1 MSKMGRKVKLRQN
14 FASFFSAKLR
24 RKMPSSSAL
33 KSRAVRNSEPSRAK
47 RALTSRPVQIGL
59 SVILAVALLVFFLRG
74 INFRDIARQVAAA
87 SGGWLAA
94 SVLLAIGTF
103 LFRALRWTWLL
114 RPVARVRFYPAFVA
128 TAFGFAANNLPGKVG
143 EVLRPALLA
152 RSEKLPFS
160 PLLASVLLERVF
172 DGASVLF
179 FFVIAVA
186 SGIPNTEGA
195 GKLILPAALL
205 LVLVGG
211 VLFSVFR
218 RAAAERFLE
227 KFWRRLPERF
237 QSRART
243 FAETFVDGFA
253 SLKDPRLLM
262 LVTLGSLAMWMIINL
277 QIYAV
282 LRAFHLE
289 LPFSASFVVTA
300 AAVLGLMF
308 PTPGGLGSYHLAVQ
322 IALTDVYGVA
332 RDTAS
337 GVALLAH
344 AISFVPITLIG
355 LALFAVTPIRGKRI
369 EELERLAESGV
380 AKRES

>member
-1 MSKMGRKVKLRQN
+1 
-14 FASFFSAKLR
+14 
-24 RKMPSSSAL
+24 MPSSSTLTSQLAPNSGPSRSTRAL
-33 KSRAVRNSEPSRAK
+33 KSRPI
-47 RALTSRPVQIGL
+47 QIGL
-59 SVILAVALLVFFLRG
+59 SVILAAALLVFFLRG
-74 INFRDIARQVAAA
+74 INFRDITNQVAAA
-87 SGGWLAA
+87 SGSWLGV
-94 SVLLAIGTF
+94 SVVLGIGTF

-172 DGASVLF
+172 DGAAVLF
-179 FFVIAVA
+179 FFVIAA
-186 SGIPNTEGA
+186 ATGIPNTHGT
-195 GKLILPAALL
+195 GKLLLPAGLL
-205 LVLVGG
+205 LVLVGA
-211 VLFSVFR
+211 VLFSVFWR
-218 RAAAERFLE
+218 VETERFLE

-237 QSRART
+237 QPRART

-253 SLKDPRLLM
+253 SLKNPKLLL
-262 LVTLGSLAMWMIINL
+262 LVTFGSLAMWLIINL

-282 LRAFHLE
+282 LRAFHLD

-332 RDTAS
+332 KDSAS

-344 AISFVPITLIG
+344 AISFVPITLLG
-355 LALFAVTPIRGKRI
+355 LALFAMTPIRVKDAG
-369 EELERLAESGV
+369 SGLH
-380 AKRES
+380 

>member
-1 MSKMGRKVKLRQN
+1 MKR
-14 FASFFSAKLR
+14 
-24 RKMPSSSAL
+24 AL
-33 KSRAVRNSEPSRAK
+33 KSRPF
-47 RALTSRPVQIGL
+47 QIGL
-59 SVILAVALLVFFLRG
+59 SVILAAALLAFFLKG
-74 INFRDIARQVAAA
+74 INIREISQQVSSA
-87 SGGWLAA
+87 SGAWLSA
-94 SVLLAIGTF
+94 SVVLAIGTF

-114 RPVARVRFYPAFVA
+114 RPVARVPFYPAFVA

-172 DGASVLF
+172 DGAAVIF
-179 FFVIAVA
+179 FFVIAA
-186 SGIPNTEGA
+186 ATGIPNTHGA
-195 GKLILPAALL
+195 GKLVFPAALL
-205 LVLVGG
+205 LILVGG

-218 RAAAERFLE
+218 REQTERFLE

-237 QSRART
+237 QPGARR

-253 SLKDPRLLM
+253 SLRNPRLLL
-262 LVTLGSLAMWMIINL
+262 LVIAGSLAMWLIINL

-282 LRAFHLE
+282 LRAFHLD

-322 IALTDVYGVA
+322 LALTDVYGVA
-332 RDTAS
+332 KGAAS
-337 GVALLAH
+337 GVAVLAH

-355 LALFAVTPIRGKRI
+355 LALFAATPMRGKRI
-369 EELERLAESGV
+369 QELERLAETEI
-380 AKRES
+380 AHRES

>member
-1 MSKMGRKVKLRQN
+1 MVRKVKLRQN

-24 RKMPSSSAL
+24 RKMPSSPTL
-33 KSRAVRNSEPSRAK
+33 KSRAVRNSGPSPAK
-47 RALTSRPVQIGL
+47 RALQSRPLQVGL
-59 SVILAVALLVFFLRG
+59 SVVLAAALLVFFLRG
-74 INFRDIARQVAAA
+74 INFRHIAREVGAA

-94 SVLLAIGTF
+94 STALGIATF

-114 RPVARVRFYPAFVA
+114 RPVAAVRFYPAFVA

-143 EVLRPALLA
+143 EILRPALLA
-152 RSEKLPFS
+152 RSERLPFS

-179 FFVIAVA
+179 FFVIAA
-186 SGIPNTEGA
+186 ATGIPNTHGT
-195 GKLILPAALL
+195 GKLLLPAGLL

-218 RAAAERFLE
+218 RAATERFLE

-237 QSRART
+237 RPRART

-253 SLKDPRLLM
+253 SLKDPKLLL
-262 LVTLGSLAMWMIINL
+262 LVTLGSLGMWLVINL

-282 LRAFHLE
+282 LRAFHLD

-337 GVALLAH
+337 GVAVLAH
-344 AISFVPITLIG
+344 AISFVPITLVG
-355 LALFAVTPIRGKRI
+355 LTLFAVTPMGGKRI
-369 EELERLAESGV
+369 EDLERLAE
-380 AKRES
+380 AEIERRES

>member
-1 MSKMGRKVKLRQN
+1 MKG
-14 FASFFSAKLR
+14 
-24 RKMPSSSAL
+24 AL
-33 KSRAVRNSEPSRAK
+33 A
-47 RALTSRPVQIGL
+47 SRPVQIGL
-59 SVILAVALLVFFLRG
+59 SIVLAAGLLAFFLRG
-74 INFRDIARQVAAA
+74 INFREITRQVGAA
-87 SGGWLAA
+87 SGGWLGA
-94 SVLLAIGTF
+94 SVVLGVATF

-114 RPVARVRFYPAFVA
+114 RPVARVHYYPAFVA

-179 FFVIAVA
+179 FFVLAAAI
-186 SGIPNTEGA
+186 GIPNTRGT
-195 GKLILPAALL
+195 GKLLVPAALL
-205 LVLVGG
+205 LVLVGA
-211 VLFSVFR
+211 VLFSVFQ
-218 RAAAERFLE
+218 RARTERFLE
-227 KFWRRLPERF
+227 KFWRRLPARF
-237 QSRART
+237 QPRART

-253 SLKDPRLLM
+253 SLRNPRLLL
-262 LVTLGSLAMWMIINL
+262 LVTVGSVAMWLIINL

-282 LRAFHLE
+282 LRAFHLD

-344 AISFVPITLIG
+344 AISFIPITLVG
-355 LALFAVTPIRGKRI
+355 LALFAVTPMRVKD
-369 EELERLAESGV
+369 AKSGLP
-380 AKRES
+380 

>member
-1 MSKMGRKVKLRQN
+1 MR
-14 FASFFSAKLR
+14 
-24 RKMPSSSAL
+24 
-33 KSRAVRNSEPSRAK
+33 
-47 RALTSRPVQIGL
+47 RALASRPVQIGL
-59 SVILAVALLVFFLRG
+59 SVVLAAALLAFFLRG
-74 INFRDIARQVAAA
+74 INFREITRQVGAA
-87 SGGWLAA
+87 SAGWLGA
-94 SVLLAIGTF
+94 SVVLGVATF

-114 RPVARVRFYPAFVA
+114 RPVARVRYYPAFVA

-179 FFVIAVA
+179 FFVLAAAI
-186 SGIPNTEGA
+186 GIPNTRGT
-195 GKLILPAALL
+195 GKLLVPAALL
-205 LVLVGG
+205 LVLVGA
-211 VLFSVFR
+211 VLFSVFQ
-218 RAAAERFLE
+218 RARTESFLE
-227 KFWRRLPERF
+227 KFWRRLPARF
-237 QSRART
+237 QPRART

-253 SLKDPRLLM
+253 SLRSPRLLL
-262 LVTLGSLAMWMIINL
+262 LVTAGSLAMWLIINL

-282 LRAFHLE
+282 LRAFHLD

-344 AISFVPITLIG
+344 AISFIPITLVG
-355 LALFAVTPIRGKRI
+355 LALFAATPMRVKD
-369 EELERLAESGV
+369 
-380 AKRES
+380 AKSDLP

>member
-1 MSKMGRKVKLRQN
+1 M
-14 FASFFSAKLR
+14 R
-24 RKMPSSSAL
+24 RAL
-33 KSRAVRNSEPSRAK
+33 QSRAVQ
-47 RALTSRPVQIGL
+47 VGL
-59 SVILAVALLVFFLRG
+59 SILLAVLLSAFFLRG
-74 INFRDIARQVAAA
+74 LRLPEITRQIAAA
-87 SGGWLAA
+87 SGAWLGA
-94 SVLLAIGTF
+94 SLALAIATF
-103 LFRALRWTWLL
+103 ALRALRWTWLL
-114 RPVARVRFYPAFVA
+114 RPVASVPFYPAFVA

-152 RSEKLPFS
+152 RSRRLPFS

-179 FFVIAVA
+179 FFLLA
-186 SGIPNTEGA
+186 A
-195 GKLILPAALL
+195 GGLPAKHGPTNLLLPAGLL
-205 LVLVGG
+205 LVLVAA

-218 RAAAERFLE
+218 RAATERFLA
-227 KFWRRLPERF
+227 KLWRRLPEKV
-237 QSRART
+237 QPRARS

-253 SLKDPRLLM
+253 SLKSPKLLA
-262 LVTLGSLAMWMIINL
+262 LVTGGSLAMWLIINV

-308 PTPGGLGSYHLAVQ
+308 PTPGGLGSYHVAVQ
-322 IALTDVYGVA
+322 LALADVYGVA

-344 AISFVPITLIG
+344 AISFVPITIVG
-355 LALFAVTPIRGKRI
+355 LALFAATPMRGKKI
-369 EELERLAESGV
+369 QELEQMAERDVGSGLH
-380 AKRES
+380 

>member
-1 MSKMGRKVKLRQN
+1 
-14 FASFFSAKLR
+14 
-24 RKMPSSSAL
+24 L
-33 KSRAVRNSEPSRAK
+33 KSRP
-47 RALTSRPVQIGL
+47 LQIGV
-59 SVILAVALLVFFLRG
+59 SVVLAALLLAFFLRG
-74 INFRDIARQVAAA
+74 IDLAEIGRQVSSA
-87 SGGWLAA
+87 SGAWLAA
-94 SVLLAIGTF
+94 SVVLAIGTF

-172 DGASVLF
+172 DGAAVLF
-179 FFVIAVA
+179 FFVIAA
-186 SGIPNTEGA
+186 ATGIPNTSGA

-205 LVLVGG
+205 LVLVGA

-218 RAAAERFLE
+218 RAQTERFLE
-227 KFWRRLPERF
+227 KFWRRLPDRF
-237 QSRART
+237 QAKART

-253 SLKDPRLLM
+253 SLRSPRLLL
-262 LVTLGSLAMWMIINL
+262 LVTAGSIGMWLVINL
-277 QIYAV
+277 QIYSV
-282 LRAFHLE
+282 LRAFHVDV
-289 LPFSASFVVTA
+289 PFSASFVVTA

-322 IALTDVYGVA
+322 LALTDVYGVA
-332 RDTAS
+332 KDTAS
-337 GVALLAH
+337 GVAVLAH

-355 LALFAVTPIRGKRI
+355 LALFAATPMRAKRI
-369 EELERLAESGV
+369 EDLEKLAG
-380 AKRES
+380 KKT